1 MKFEIFRINLRRRTW
16 IKIKTRFTTKAT
28 EMSFVH
34 ITELVWIM
42 QVNNTG
48 NAGPAWIA
56 RTNRN
61 KNHPEMPCFHGKTM
75 IRITPCHRLFAGKKE
90 VHYYKLQL
98 LV

>member
-1 MKFEIFRINLRRRTW
+1 MKFEIFQINSRRQTW
-16 IKIKTRFTTKAT
+16 KKIKTLFTTKAT

-42 QVNNTG
+42 QVNITG

-56 RTNRN
+56 SINRN
-61 KNHPEMPCFHGKTM
+61 KNQLETLCYHRNAM